1 MVDEVLL
8 LRTDEVA
15 ALLRVHPKHVYRL
28 LRKGMPARRVGGEW
42 RFSRDDVLA
51 WSGARRPAAAG
62 AAPAAPDAGAPP
74 SLVAANGDVVVMTLL
89 ALAAR
94 RGPPLIGFVQ
104 ADMRAGAELLRARA
118 VLATGAH
125 AGGFPT
131 HVGEERVARIH
142 LVRREVG
149 LLGPGGAPP
158 PRLEDL
164 ARATLA
170 SRPPSAGVRRH
181 LDAALRRAGLDP
193 DRIHRRALLLDSH
206 LDVVC
211 AVASGRAAAGLG
223 SRAWGE
229 RAGLSFRPLAR
240 EEYGLIVHA
249 RDLGDPRVIRLCEV
263 AQGEE
268 LRAALRAVPGY
279 DAADAGDIRYDAG
292 GSGGGDG
299 GASPPRR
306 PRVTRP
312 RRRGSRAS
320 DR

>member
-1 MVDEVLL
+1 MADDTL

-15 ALLRVHPKHVYRL
+15 TLLRVHPKHVYRL

-51 WSGARRPAAAG
+51 WSGARSPAAAP
-62 AAPAAPDAGAPP
+62 APAGGAPGP
-74 SLVAANGDVVVMTLL
+74 TAPPPLVAANGDVVVVTLL
-89 ALAAR
+89 ALAAK
-94 RGPPLIGFVQ
+94 RGPPLVGFVQ
-104 ADMRAGAELLRARA
+104 ADMREGAELLRARA

-131 HVGEERVARIH
+131 HVGEERVARLH

-149 LLGPGGAPP
+149 LLGPRGAPP

-193 DRIHRRALLLDSH
+193 DRVHRRALLLGSH
-206 LDVVC
+206 LDVVT
-211 AVASGRAAAGLG
+211 AVASGRVDVGLG

-229 RAGLSFRPLAR
+229 RAGLSFRPL
-240 EEYGLIVHA
+240 
-249 RDLGDPRVIRLCEV
+249 
-263 AQGEE
+263 
-268 LRAALRAVPGY
+268 
-279 DAADAGDIRYDAG
+279 
-292 GSGGGDG
+292 
-299 GASPPRR
+299 
-306 PRVTRP
+306 
-312 RRRGSRAS
+312 
-320 DR
+320 